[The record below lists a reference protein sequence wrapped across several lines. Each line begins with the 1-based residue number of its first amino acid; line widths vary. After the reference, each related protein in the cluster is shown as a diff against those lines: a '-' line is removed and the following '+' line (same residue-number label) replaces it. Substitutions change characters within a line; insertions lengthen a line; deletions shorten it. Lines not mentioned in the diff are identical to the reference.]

1 MACEVNVTEVSR
13 GWYEDLT
20 RPEQDSVETAVN
32 RLIDVGTGLSF
43 PYSSGIKGS
52 QFSRMRE
59 LRIQHQGH
67 PYRVLYA
74 FDPEAVGG
82 AASRRRQ
89 DRERS
94 LVRDDGSEGRCAVR
108 GVSG

>member
-43 PYSSGIKGS
+43 PYSSGSFGYSIRGIRIACCTPSIPKRSAVLLLGGDKTGKDRWYETMVPKADAL
-52 QFSRMRE
+52 FAAYLDE
-59 LRIQHQGH
+59 L
-67 PYRVLYA
+67 
-74 FDPEAVGG
+74 
-82 AASRRRQ
+82 
-89 DRERS
+89 
-94 LVRDDGSEGRCAVR
+94 
-108 GVSG
+108 

>member
-52 QFSRMRE
+52 Q
-59 LRIQHQGH
+59 LQHQGH